1 MKQITILLVVLNLIF
16 SINLWSQDRKIIKVA
31 CVGNSITYGS
41 GINDN
46 IRDAWPP
53 QLGRM
58 LGDSYEVRNFGYSG
72 RTLLQ
77 KGNHPYMQTK
87 MFYDAINW
95 NPDIVI
101 IMLGTNDSK
110 SQNWKFK
117 DDFTADYNKIIL
129 SFDTLSSL
137 PAIYLVAVV
146 PVFKGRMRIDSLVVR
161 NEVNPLIKKVAENHN
176 LHLIDL
182 YTPMLGMGDYFP
194 DAIHPDATASGKMAK
209 IIYKHVTGEKGV
221 LINQVYPGK
230 KSVWKGFD
238 KYSFDFYGRPA
249 HIVVPEKPLE
259 GKPWVW
265 RARFPNWHTE
275 MDSILVSEGFYV
287 VFINTNAMFGSPGA
301 MAVWDRFYNYLVK
314 VHGFNP
320 KVSLEGVSRGG
331 LYVYNWAKRHPDLV
345 NAIYT
350 EAPVCDVK
358 SWPGGFGAGKGS
370 PADWEVMKKEYGF
383 STDEEAKAF
392 KNNPVDN
399 LDSLAKTKVPLLNM
413 IGLNDSVVPVDEN
426 TMVLVNRYIRLGGI
440 ATIVPCTDEKQQL
453 WGHHFEIETPRLGAD
468 FIEYYTELPKSKLNY
483 EAYHLMRGGLR
494 NSLIKFEKFKKGR
507 VAFLGGSI
515 TYNPGWRD
523 SICEY
528 LQSRFPETKFD
539 FITAG
544 IPSMGSTCDAFRLE
558 RDILMNGPVDLVF
571 VEAAVNDGGK
581 GRTNEEQIRS
591 MEGIVRHVRNA
602 DPSTDIVFMYFVD
615 PGKME
620 TYRKNEVP
628 QVIQNHDKVA
638 KYYNIPALDLAK
650 EVTDRIDAGEFTW
663 KDDFKNLHPSPFGQG
678 VYAHSMIAFL
688 DDAWSGLV
696 ADDDKV
702 TDYSLPP
709 ALDPTCYD
717 NGVLIPAV
725 SVKTVKGWIKVDN
738 WIPEDLAWT
747 RHDYVKVPM
756 LIGKY
761 PGKALKFRFKGNAV
775 GIAMA
780 AGPDA
785 GIVEF
790 KIDNGEWKKQDLF
803 TKHSTRYHL
812 PWYYTLADGLPDDEH
827 VLQLRLTNENNPK
840 SIGNV
845 CRIRYFFV
853 NETNVQ

>member
-1 MKQITILLVVLNLIF
+1 MKKIIILSITLSLIF
-16 SINLWSQDRKIIKVA
+16 SIRLLSQDRQTVKVA
-31 CVGNSITYGS
+31 CIGNSITYGA
-41 GINDN
+41 GIKDN

-58 LGDSYEVRNFGYSG
+58 LGDDYIVRNFGYSG

-77 KGNHPYMQTK
+77 KGNYPYMQTK
-87 MFYDAINW
+87 LFYDALRW

-110 SQNWKFK
+110 SQNWRFK

-129 SFDTLSSL
+129 SFDTLSSN
-137 PAIYLVAVV
+137 PVIYLAAVV
-146 PVFKGRMRIDSLVVR
+146 PVFKGGMIIDSLIVR
-161 NEVNPLIKKVAENHN
+161 NEVNPLIKRVAKEHN

-182 YTPMLGMGDYFP
+182 YTPMLGMGDHFP
-194 DAIHPDATASGKMAK
+194 DAIHPDAVASGEMAK
-209 IIYKHVTGEKGV
+209 IIYKHLTGKEGV
-221 LINQVYPGK
+221 LINQIFPGK
-230 KSVWKGFD
+230 KSVWKSFD
-238 KYSFDFYGRPA
+238 KYGFEFYGRPA
-249 HIVVPEKPLE
+249 QIVVPEKPLE

-265 RARFPNWHTE
+265 RARFPDWHTE
-275 MDSILVSEGFYV
+275 MDSILLSEGYYV
-287 VFINTNAMFGSPGA
+287 VFVNTNAMFGSPGA
-301 MAVWDRFYNYLVK
+301 MAVWDRFYNYLTG
-314 VHGFNP
+314 VHGFSP
-320 KVSLEGVSRGG
+320 KVNLEGVSRGG
-331 LYVYNWAKRHPDLV
+331 LYVYNWAKRHPDRV
-345 NAIYT
+345 NAIYA
-350 EAPVCDVK
+350 EAPVCDLK

-370 PADWEVMKKEYGF
+370 QEDWEVMKKVYGF
-383 STDEEAKAF
+383 VTDEEAKAF
-392 KNNPVDN
+392 NDNPVDN
-399 LDSLAKTKVPLLNM
+399 LDTLAKAKVPLLNM
-413 IGLNDSVVPVDEN
+413 IGLNDSIVPVDEN

-440 ATIVPCTDEKQQL
+440 ATVVPCTEGKQQL
-453 WGHHFEIETPRLGAD
+453 WGHHFEIESPRFGAD
-468 FIEYYTELPKSKLNY
+468 FIEYYTELPKAEINPA
-483 EAYHLMRGGLR
+483 AYHELRDGIR
-494 NSLIKFEKFKKGR
+494 NSVIKFERDKKGR

-528 LQSRFPETKFD
+528 LQKRFPGTKFD
-539 FITAG
+539 FIAAG

-558 RDILMNGPVDLVF
+558 RDILKNGPVDLLF

-581 GRTNEEQIRS
+581 GRSNEEQIRS
-591 MEGIVRHVRNA
+591 MEGIVRHIRNA

-615 PGKME
+615 PGKIE

-638 KYYNIPALDLAK
+638 KYYKLPAINLAK

-678 VYAHSMIAFL
+678 VYARSMISFL
-688 DDAWSGLV
+688 NDAWSGFV

-702 TDYSLPP
+702 TDYQLP
-709 ALDPTCYD
+709 ARLDPACYD

-725 SVKTVKGWIKVDN
+725 SVKSVKGWTKVEN
-738 WIPEDLAWT
+738 WIPQDSAWT

-756 LIGKY
+756 LAGRY
-761 PGKALKFRFKGNAV
+761 PGKTLKFEFDGNAV
-775 GIAMA
+775 GIAVA

-785 GIVEF
+785 GVIEY
-790 KIDNGEWKKQDLF
+790 KIDKGEWEKQDLF

-812 PWYYTLADGLPDDEH
+812 PWYYTLAYGLTDGEH
-827 VLQLRLTNENNPK
+827 VLQLRLTNEKNPK

-853 NETNVQ
+853 NKTS